1 MYNYILDN
9 RCKKVLLTE
18 YPNGDYMSCIE
29 YKYDSAIRF
38 VVMALKKFT
47 IYNTF
52 TNTYYSGV
60 SKS

>member
-38 VVMALKKFT
+38 VVKKYDGT
-47 IYNTF
+47 KQV
-52 TNTYYSGV
+52 YYL
-60 SKS
+60 